1 MLDKASM
8 LCSLIDSPSWTSEFL
23 WVTPGPS
30 SRMER
35 RSRSSVFGTENDP
48 SLRENLVNP
57 T

>member
-1 MLDKASM
+1 MLDKAPM

-23 WVTPGPS
+23 WVIPGPS

-35 RSRSSVFGTENDP
+35 RSSVFGIENDP
-48 SLRENLVNP
+48 SLRENLVNS